1 MFDEEI
7 RYVKVILCAANRT
20 YHGEDKGVV
29 WFDEL
34 SMNQKETDQNLL
46 ACGNFEVDLDKIDI
60 QLDFSDFEAAA
71 RKYFAPPYNFN
82 SFRLKI
88 KGLGSGTYYSR
99 QNGIFEGFEQGTEE
113 YNKLMKRYLQQIQDN
128 LERIGVLGKE
138 YIYWFDEPSEKDY
151 EFVYQTNKMIKEYA
165 PKLTTFLTEHVAG
178 QDISDVTDISC
189 TIWHQLNH
197 EKIDKMNQRG
207 LEYWSYLCVWPKAP
221 WISEFIDHDAV
232 NMRMWLWAS
241 YVYRLKGVLMWETT
255 YWNSNEASPKGY
267 LQNPWQEAMS
277 WVTGYGWPYGKQ
289 TIWGN
294 GDGRFFY
301 PENRDPN
308 KDKTTAYQGYPIP
321 SIRLEFLRA
330 GIEDYEYMCILE
342 KLMKGASKKQ
352 ASLVKEARQ
361 LLQIPKSIYTD
372 EKTYNKDPQVLLEHR
387 QKIAELIE
395 KFMK

>member
-1 MFDEEI
+1 
-7 RYVKVILCAANRT
+7 
-20 YHGEDKGVV
+20 
-29 WFDEL
+29 
-34 SMNQKETDQNLL
+34 
-46 ACGNFEVDLDKIDI
+46 
-60 QLDFSDFEAAA
+60 
-71 RKYFAPPYNFN
+71 
-82 SFRLKI
+82 
-88 KGLGSGTYYSR
+88 
-99 QNGIFEGFEQGTEE
+99 
-113 YNKLMKRYLQQIQDN
+113 
-128 LERIGVLGKE
+128 
-138 YIYWFDEPSEKDY
+138 
-151 EFVYQTNKMIKEYA
+151 
-165 PKLTTFLTEHVAG
+165 
-178 QDISDVTDISC
+178 
-189 TIWHQLNH
+189 
-197 EKIDKMNQRG
+197 
-207 LEYWSYLCVWPKAP
+207 
-221 WISEFIDHDAV
+221 
-232 NMRMWLWAS
+232 
-241 YVYRLKGVLMWETT
+241 MWETT

-308 KDKTTAYQGYPIP
+308 KNKTTAYQGYPIP

-342 KLMKGASKKQ
+342 KLMKVASKKQ